1 MAQTKTAP
9 APKMTEEVLDKKCYI
24 TNSVEEGGVIVHFK
38 IDPQDWTRLQRRM
51 GPQDPATYMWENH
64 LYRMIMG
71 AVY

>member
-1 MAQTKTAP
+1 MPAPTQTKQKITATESIP
-9 APKMTEEVLDKKCYI
+9 TPKCVVTEGPDGTLV
-24 TNSVEEGGVIVHFK
+24 TFK
-38 IDPQDWTRLQRRM
+38 IDPQDWARLQRRM